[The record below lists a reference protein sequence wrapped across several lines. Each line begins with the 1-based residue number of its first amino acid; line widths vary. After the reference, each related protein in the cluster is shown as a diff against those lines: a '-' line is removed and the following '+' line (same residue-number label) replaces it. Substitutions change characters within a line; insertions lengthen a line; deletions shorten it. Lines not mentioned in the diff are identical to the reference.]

1 MRKFYFAIITLV
13 ALLCVT
19 VSASATPFKAVYLEL
34 TVNETGRG
42 KVYMKTEDPDNPQ
55 TRKSED
61 AVLKCVI
68 GENGN
73 DTLRYNTHP
82 ENPAFQPYTYPG
94 APADFDVATYAG
106 HYMCW
111 L

>member
-1 MRKFYFAIITLV
+1 MRKFYFTIITLV

-55 TRKSED
+55 HGRARTLFLNVFSARTATTR
-61 AVLKCVI
+61 CVI
-68 GENGN
+68 TLIRR
-73 DTLRYNTHP
+73 TLRSSLTLIP
-82 ENPAFQPYTYPG
+82 ERRLTL
-94 APADFDVATYAG
+94 T
-106 HYMCW
+106 
-111 L
+111 